1 MVIADHALARRS
13 GYEVA
18 AFIREHRELG
28 PIPILLLASPFEP
41 LDRERAEA
49 VANRERQTLLRN
61 IQAIEFDVL
70 VEFILRRTA

>member
-1 MVIADHALARRS
+1 MTQRLIENGEWL
-13 GYEVA
+13 
-18 AFIREHRELG
+18 
-28 PIPILLLASPFEP
+28 PFSFVDEC
-41 LDRERAEA
+41 ERAEA